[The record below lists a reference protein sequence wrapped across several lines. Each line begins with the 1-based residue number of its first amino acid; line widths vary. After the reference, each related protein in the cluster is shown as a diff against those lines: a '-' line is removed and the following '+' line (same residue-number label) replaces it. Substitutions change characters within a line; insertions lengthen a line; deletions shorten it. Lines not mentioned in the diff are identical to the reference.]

1 MSIFLSGINVLLA
14 FPPGISCTKDAHW
27 FVLFCWEHP
36 VFFLVDYAIVAP
48 FVLNSSIWNKRPAAA
63 RKQRLRVDRWLDI
76 SDAMHSSLAIFALDI
91 YH

>member
-1 MSIFLSGINVLLA
+1 MLLA

-36 VFFLVDYAIVAP
+36 VFFLADCAIVAP
-48 FVLNSSIWNKRPAAA
+48 FVLNSNIWNKRPAAA

-76 SDAMHSSLAIFALDI
+76 SDATHSSLAIFALDI